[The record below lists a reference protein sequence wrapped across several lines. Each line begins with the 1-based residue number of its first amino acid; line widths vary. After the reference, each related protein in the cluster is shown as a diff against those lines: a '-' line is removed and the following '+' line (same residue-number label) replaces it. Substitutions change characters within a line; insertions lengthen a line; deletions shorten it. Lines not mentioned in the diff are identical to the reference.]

1 MAKKE
6 KLKSPLAMRQGVSA
20 SRVWLPKKTDQN
32 WETILDFLQQRF
44 PFIPPDVLE
53 ERMQRGD
60 IVNQEG
66 IPFHRSS
73 PYQGEMF
80 LFYYREIPD
89 EPKIPFK
96 EKILFKNENIIVVD
110 KPHFIPVTPTGR
122 YVRESLL
129 ARLKHH
135 YQNEQIS
142 PVHRLD
148 RETAGIV
155 IFTCNSKVRGIYQTL
170 FQKRQVKKVYE
181 AIAASSSLK
190 FPITHRSR
198 LVKGEPFFLMKEQQG
213 EINSETTLDVIE
225 TRGQLSK
232 YQLKPVTGKQHQL
245 RVHMM
250 SLGIPILNDPFYPK
264 LLPCKGENYDKPL
277 QLLAKSLEFSDP
289 ISGELWNFCSLQTL
303 NLENAV

>member
-96 EKILFKNENIIVVD
+96 
-110 KPHFIPVTPTGR
+110 
-122 YVRESLL
+122 
-129 ARLKHH
+129 
-135 YQNEQIS
+135 
-142 PVHRLD
+142 
-148 RETAGIV
+148 
-155 IFTCNSKVRGIYQTL
+155 
-170 FQKRQVKKVYE
+170 
-181 AIAASSSLK
+181 
-190 FPITHRSR
+190 
-198 LVKGEPFFLMKEQQG
+198 
-213 EINSETTLDVIE
+213 
-225 TRGQLSK
+225 
-232 YQLKPVTGKQHQL
+232 
-245 RVHMM
+245 
-250 SLGIPILNDPFYPK
+250 
-264 LLPCKGENYDKPL
+264 
-277 QLLAKSLEFSDP
+277 
-289 ISGELWNFCSLQTL
+289 
-303 NLENAV
+303 